1 MMTLSPHRPMFL
13 IALFAAWA
21 EAPVSAQTATNDW
34 PMYNLDVLGTR
45 CNRGETSI
53 GPTNAGELQEKW

>member
-1 MMTLSPHRPMFL
+1 MKTNSTHHLMFL

-21 EAPVSAQTATNDW
+21 ESPAKAQTATKDW

-45 CNRGETSI
+45 YNRGETSI
-53 GPTNAGELQEKW
+53 GPNNAGELQE